1 MAWHCM
7 AWHGMALALHCIA
20 MHCIAL
26 HYVVHIGIGR
36 YLRVLAR
43 SSPEDK
49 VTLAD
54 GLNRSMLFENKAAV
68 AALASEGIVV
78 FPDRQVMPCVAVMSR
93 ARVAR

>member
-1 MAWHCM
+1 MDCI
-7 AWHGMALALHCIA
+7 ALHCIA
-20 MHCIAL
+20 LHCIAL
-26 HYVVHIGIGR
+26 RRTYCGR